1 MERILGHQ
9 TLKMATYTWPGF
21 LPSQNL
27 TSLLYNEVSIL
38 AAEKN
43 QVKLVLLSYIGGGVS
58 LGTSELIKYIINGM
72 AARTGIAVLLGS
84 WLLKSFL

>member
-1 MERILGHQ
+1 
-9 TLKMATYTWPGF
+9 MATYTWPGF